1 MGKRVIIVS
10 GILTA
15 LAFLAGILLD
25 KLHSPLTDFVGLLC
39 FPFFMMVF
47 VCSLFLVRLRRSS
60 TNHTTRKIFIAMR
73 IAVCI
78 GIFTVLIAVFWPRSY
93 GTPPLAKRA
102 DMRYWKLP
110 TGSRIAYTLLPAK
123 SHKKPY
129 PIIYLLGGPGGWVDQ
144 TVIGMM
150 APLTADG
157 YDVYLYDQVGSGW
170 SGRLAEIRDYT
181 AERHKK
187 DLEAIVKKTGAEKVI
202 LLGQSWGAILA
213 TLYAADNPGQV
224 AKMIL
229 TGPGPIQPLHP
240 EAMTTIP
247 PDSLH
252 LREPYYT
259 NHQGNERASNI
270 RTWTMLWFAETFGKK
285 LASDKEADDFG
296 AWLNSNLNWSTVCD
310 TAKIRELPLEG
321 GAGYY
326 AQVMTVQSFRNL
338 PDPRQKLKNSNIPVL
353 VLKGQCDNQKWGFT
367 NEYLQ
372 LFPNH
377 RLVVIPDAGHFIFFE
392 QPERYL
398 SAIRDFLK

>member
-1 MGKRVIIVS
+1 MGRRLIIAS

-15 LAFLAGILLD
+15 LALLAGKLLH

-39 FPFFMMVF
+39 FPFFLVVF
-47 VCSLFLVRLRRSS
+47 VCSLFLVPLCRIS
-60 TNHTTRKIFIAMR
+60 TNNTTRRVFTAMR
-73 IAVCI
+73 ITVFA
-78 GIFTVLIAVFWPRSY
+78 GIFLLLMAVFWPRSY
-93 GTPPLAKRA
+93 GAPPPAKRA
-102 DMRYWKLP
+102 DMRYWQLP
-110 TGSRIAYTLLPAK
+110 TGSRIAYTLLPGK
-123 SHKKPY
+123 GTPKPY
-129 PIIYLLGGPGGWVDQ
+129 PIIYLLGGPGGWVDE
-144 TVIGMM
+144 TIIRMM
-150 APLTADG
+150 TPLTADG
-157 YDVYLYDQVGSGW
+157 YNVYLYDQVGSGW
-170 SGRLAEIRDYT
+170 SGRLADIRDYT

-187 DLEAIVKKTGAEKVI
+187 DLEAIVKETGAKKVI
-202 LLGQSWGAILA
+202 LIGQSWGAILA
-213 TLYAADNPGQV
+213 TLYAADNSGQV
-224 AKMIL
+224 AKMIV

-240 EAMTTIP
+240 EAMRTIP

-252 LREPYYT
+252 LSEPYYS

-270 RTWTMLWFAETFGKK
+270 RTWAMLWFAETFGKK

-310 TAKIRELPLEG
+310 TSKIRELPLEG

-326 AQVMTVQSFRNL
+326 AQVMTVQSFRTL
-338 PDPRQKLKNSNIPVL
+338 PDPRPRLKNSSIPIL

-372 LFPNH
+372 LFPDH